1 MCERTRWRGTRPKN
15 YEAQTVDNIHRNRFC
30 TSWLWI
36 ILNFKPTM
44 MKINYLNIFFLA
56 VVSAMLMSSCA
67 SVKPCGEPYTGG
79 QQTFQSKKFKQAVHE
94 RDSLC
99 GRTADLEG
107 VLAST
112 EKDLRDTK
120 DDLSASEKKAAYLT
134 EDLAAAKKAYDQLKL
149 SSGAQVAGLS
159 TDLAGKQQELAEKE
173 ALLKNREERLK
184 MLEEILA
191 KQDELMNALS
201 DRVKKALMGF
211 DSDELSV
218 EMRDGKV
225 YVSMSDKLLFKSGS
239 AAVEPKGVEA
249 VQKIAE
255 VMEKNLDINMAIEG
269 HTDSL
274 PIKTN
279 RFKDN
284 WDLSVARSVSVVRLL
299 QNGGVDPQRVTAS
312 GKGEFSPI
320 GDNTTKD
327 GRAKNRRTEI
337 VLTPKLNEL
346 LQLLGQYDR

>member
-1 MCERTRWRGTRPKN
+1 
-15 YEAQTVDNIHRNRFC
+15 
-30 TSWLWI
+30 
-36 ILNFKPTM
+36 M
-44 MKINYLNIFFLA
+44 MKNYLNTFLLA
-56 VVSAMLMSSCA
+56 VGFAVFMSSCA
-67 SVKPCGEPYTGG
+67 SVKPCGDAYTDT
-79 QQTFQSKKFKQAVHE
+79 QQFFQSKKFKEAVSE

-99 GRTADLEG
+99 ERTADLEG
-107 VLAST
+107 VLEAT
-112 EKDLRDTK
+112 EKELQRTK
-120 DDLSASEKKAAYLT
+120 DDLNASENAVSELGRAL
-134 EDLAAAKKAYDQLKL
+134 DVAKKEYEALQL

-159 TDLAGKQQELAEKE
+159 TDLAQKQQELAAKE
-173 ALLKNREERLK
+173 ELLKNREERLK

-191 KQDELMNALS
+191 KQDELMNTLS
-201 DRVKKALMGF
+201 DRVKNALMGF

-239 AAVEPKGVEA
+239 DAVEPKGVEA
-249 VQKIAE
+249 LQKIAE
-255 VMEKNLDINMAIEG
+255 VMLRNTDINMAIEG
-269 HTDSL
+269 HTDSI

-299 QNGGVDPQRVTAS
+299 QGAGIDPQRITAS
-312 GKGEFSPI
+312 GKGEYTPI
-320 GDNTTKD
+320 ADNATRQ

-346 LQLLGQYDR
+346 MQLLGQYER

>member
-1 MCERTRWRGTRPKN
+1 MKSN
-15 YEAQTVDNIHRNRFC
+15 F
-30 TSWLWI
+30 TS
-36 ILNFKPTM
+36 
-44 MKINYLNIFFLA
+44 FLLYA
-56 VVSAMLMSSCA
+56 TAATLLMSSCA
-67 SVKPCGEPYTGG
+67 SVKPCGESYSDS
-79 QQTFQSKKFKQAVHE
+79 QQFFQSKKFKEAFAE

-99 GRTADLEG
+99 ERISDLEG
-107 VLAST
+107 VLEAT
-112 EKDLRDTK
+112 EKDLKKTK
-120 DDLSASEKKAAYLT
+120 DELAAEKSAADQLKK
-134 EDLAAAKKAYDQLKL
+134 DLAQSQKAYDQLKL

-159 TDLAGKQQELAEKE
+159 TDLAAKQKELEEKE
-173 ALLKNREERLK
+173 ELLKNREERLK
-184 MLEEILA
+184 MLEEIIR

-211 DSDELSV
+211 DADELSV

-239 AAVEPKGVEA
+239 DAVEPKGVEA
-249 VQKIAE
+249 LEKIAE
-255 VMEKNLDINMAIEG
+255 VMIKNTDINLAIEG

-274 PIKTN
+274 AINTN

-299 QNGGVDPQRVTAS
+299 TKNGLDPQRVTAA
-312 GKGEFSPI
+312 GKGEFTPI
-320 GDNTTKD
+320 GDNKTKE

-346 LQLLGQYDR
+346 MQLLGQYDR

>member
-1 MCERTRWRGTRPKN
+1 
-15 YEAQTVDNIHRNRFC
+15 
-30 TSWLWI
+30 
-36 ILNFKPTM
+36 
-44 MKINYLNIFFLA
+44 MKTNYLNIFFLSVMSA
-56 VVSAMLMSSCA
+56 VLMSSCA
-67 SVKPCGEPYTGG
+67 SVKPCGETYTDS
-79 QQTFQSKKFKQAVHE
+79 QQFFQSKKFKEAVSE

-99 GRTADLEG
+99 ERTSDLEG
-107 VLAST
+107 VLATT
-112 EKDLRDTK
+112 EKDLKKTQA
-120 DDLSASEKKAAYLT
+120 DLTASEKNAADLSN
-134 EDLAAAKKAYDQLKL
+134 DLAASKKAYDQLKL

-159 TDLAGKQQELAEKE
+159 TDLAGKQRELAEKE

-191 KQDELMNALS
+191 KQDELMNTLS
-201 DRVKKALMGF
+201 ERVKKALMGF

-239 AAVEPKGVEA
+239 DAVEPKGVEA
-249 VQKIAE
+249 LQKIAE
-255 VMEKNLDINMAIEG
+255 VMQKNTDINMAIEG
-269 HTDSL
+269 HTDSI

-299 QNGGVDPQRVTAS
+299 QNSGVQPQQVTAS
-312 GKGEFSPI
+312 GKGEYTPI
-320 GDNTTKD
+320 GDNSTKE

-346 LQLLGQYDR
+346 MQLLGQYDR